1 MADETLHHG
10 TVKAVGPDRL
20 TIAIHDELSC
30 DGCAVAAFCG
40 KGNSGEMTI
49 STREASEFSVGDRV
63 EVSATTPS
71 QQAAIVWAL
80 ALPLAIFLAVVFFS
94 APAALAS
101 VMLYYCILYLFR
113 NRLQNSLHWKIRKIN
128 TII

>member
-10 TVKAVGPDRL
+10 TVKAVEPDRL

-40 KGNSGEMTI
+40 KGNQGEMTVAAVD
-49 STREASEFSVGDRV
+49 ASDFRPGDRV

-71 QQAAIVWAL
+71 QQAAIIWAL
-80 ALPLAIFLAVVFFS
+80 ILPLALFLGLVFFS
-94 APAALAS
+94 AAAALAS
-101 VMLYYCILYLFR
+101 VMVYYGVLYLFR
-113 NRLQNSLHWKIRKIN
+113 DKLQNSLHWKIRKIN
-128 TII
+128 TLT